1 MEKSFREFDPNN
13 FFEKEFEIN
22 GMYCV
27 TLSRN
32 KLKELNI
39 PLPATSIFIRYLG
52 NQNFKCYHYGGRTIK
67 LEKENVLRRT
77 YKR

>member
-1 MEKSFREFDPNN
+1 MEKRLLVNQND
-13 FFEKEFEIN
+13 FFKRQFEVN
-22 GMYCV
+22 EMYCV

-52 NQNFKCYHYGGRTIK
+52 GQEFKCYHCGGKIIK
-67 LEKENVLRRT
+67 LEKENVLCRT
-77 YKR
+77 FKR